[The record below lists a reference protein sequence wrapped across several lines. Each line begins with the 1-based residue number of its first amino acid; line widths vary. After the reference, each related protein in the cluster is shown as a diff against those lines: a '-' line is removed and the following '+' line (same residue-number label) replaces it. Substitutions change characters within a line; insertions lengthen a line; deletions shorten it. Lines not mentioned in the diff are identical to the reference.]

1 MSNHDNAALAQQLME
16 WFNLL
21 SRIGCMTAEEAEE
34 DDAMEDILRV
44 ASAIR
49 RMAREVQ
56 ARDAEVLWDESK
68 ASLQAE
74 LERLGLTPL
83 ISDEECD
90 GGAPGDLGQWSHII
104 RLSHEDLNHLR
115 SRLSLLDKENA

>member
-34 DDAMEDILRV
+34 DDSMEEILRV
-44 ASAIR
+44 AGAIR

-56 ARDAEVLWDESK
+56 RKADRALWDE
-68 ASLQAE
+68 AVAE
-74 LERLGLTPL
+74 LEVELDRLDLTDLRMEEEVSLQGVPP
-83 ISDEECD
+83 DEWLYVINLD
-90 GGAPGDLGQWSHII
+90 MRQLVNLQL
-104 RLSHEDLNHLR
+104 RLARLNNREQL
-115 SRLSLLDKENA
+115 